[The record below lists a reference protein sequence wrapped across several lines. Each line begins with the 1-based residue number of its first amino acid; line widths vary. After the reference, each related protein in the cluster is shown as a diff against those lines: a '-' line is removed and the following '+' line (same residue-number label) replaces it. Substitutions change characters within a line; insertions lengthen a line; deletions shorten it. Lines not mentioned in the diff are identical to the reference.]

1 MNERKRGDS
10 NNFWLSVKES
20 LGTLQGGW
28 RKGEKKKKKKK
39 GEAAG
44 EKGKR
49 KKGKKRKS
57 AGGGDAPWKG
67 GRWPR

>member
-10 NNFWLSVKES
+10 NNFWLSVKE
-20 LGTLQGGW
+20 GFRTLQGGW
-28 RKGEKKKKKKK
+28 RKGEKKKKK